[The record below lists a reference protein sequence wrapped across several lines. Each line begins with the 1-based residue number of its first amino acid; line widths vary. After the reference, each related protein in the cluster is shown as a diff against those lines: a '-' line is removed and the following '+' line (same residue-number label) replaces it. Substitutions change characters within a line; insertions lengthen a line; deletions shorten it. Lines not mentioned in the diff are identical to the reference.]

1 MWFGG
6 VYVASENIPVCRTL
20 VSWRGFLRVALWEH
34 LWVVVAMDVDD
45 CAAAAPRVLR
55 AWRLGARVSAGLR
68 LAPRVGS
75 AGCCW
80 ARRRWCGR
88 FVMTSIFCC
97 A

>member
-1 MWFGG
+1 
-6 VYVASENIPVCRTL
+6 
-20 VSWRGFLRVALWEH
+20 
-34 LWVVVAMDVDD
+34 MDVDD

-55 AWRLGARVSAGLR
+55 AWRLGARVSAGLH

-88 FVMTSIFCC
+88 FVMTVIFCC
-97 A
+97 AQSPVVTVACSAGAPLVPC